1 MFQDSQGYISENV
14 PKSRKGK
21 KEKSNYMCNTTT
33 HMRKGVYSR
42 RVRRSPPYPHCM
54 DTLYLYGGR
63 GIQPT
68 SKYLGKPVETRFYS
82 EEPNVADIYCWAES
96 ALLLSTL

>member
-1 MFQDSQGYISENV
+1 MVVHISTWAEASGSEFKVSLGTQNVPDSQGYISENV

-42 RVRRSPPYPHCM
+42 RVRRSPP
-54 DTLYLYGGR
+54 
-63 GIQPT
+63 
-68 SKYLGKPVETRFYS
+68 
-82 EEPNVADIYCWAES
+82 
-96 ALLLSTL
+96 